1 MDLQIKLDALQHE
14 MDFINSVKANQE
26 LLLKQREEKE
36 KASFLMFMRMLK
48 QQFHTTIKEFNE
60 QVDALETEYIKINE

>member
-1 MDLQIKLDALQHE
+1 

-48 QQFHTTIKEFNE
+48 QQFNTTIKEFNE